1 MDMIQSVERA
11 VRILQ
16 CFEEQS
22 QLGITQIAKKA
33 NLTKSTAFGLVSTLV
48 ETGLLEQDSATSQ
61 YRLGLELF
69 RLGNRVDA
77 DGRQQIV
84 SELAALCEALGET
97 VNYMRPEGTDI
108 VYLVKKET
116 SQSMRICTTIGQR
129 LPMYCTAGGKAIMA
143 CLPEAERE
151 QILRSFHFSAFTDH
165 TITTAAALRR
175 ELEAVRSDGCAYDRE
190 ELELGLTCI
199 AVPIKNSFG
208 YPTAAV
214 SCSGPTTRM
223 TEEKLSQCQEALSA
237 CAARLQHP

>member
-1 MDMIQSVERA
+1 MIQSVERA

-16 CFEEQS
+16 CFEDQD

-33 NLTKSTAFGLVSTLV
+33 ELTKSTAFGLVATLV
-48 ETGLLEQDSATSQ
+48 ETGLLEQDPATSQ

-77 DGRQQIV
+77 GGRQRII
-84 SELAALCEALGET
+84 SELTVLCEALGET
-97 VNYMRPEGTDI
+97 VNYMRPEGSDI

-116 SQSMRICTTIGQR
+116 SHSMRICTTIGQR

-143 CLPEAERE
+143 YLPEERRE
-151 QILRSFHFSAFTDH
+151 EILRSFQFSAFTEN
-165 TITTAAALRR
+165 TLLTAEDLRR
-175 ELEAVRSDGCAYDRE
+175 ELVTARTEGCAYDRE

-199 AVPIKNSFG
+199 AAPIFNRFG

-223 TEEKLSQCQEALSA
+223 TPEKLRQCQEALTA
-237 CAARLQHP
+237 CAARFQDL

>member
-1 MDMIQSVERA
+1 MIQSVERA

-16 CFEEQS
+16 CFEDQD

-33 NLTKSTAFGLVSTLV
+33 ELTKSTAFGLVSTLV
-48 ETGLLEQDSATSQ
+48 ETGLLEQDPGTSQ

-77 DGRQQIV
+77 DGRQRII
-84 SELAALCEALGET
+84 SELTVLCETLGET
-97 VNYMRPEGTDI
+97 VNYMRPEGSDI

-116 SQSMRICTTIGQR
+116 SHSMRICTTIGQR

-143 CLPEAERE
+143 YLPEKQRE
-151 QILRSFHFSAFTDH
+151 EILQSFRFSAFTEN
-165 TITTAAALRR
+165 TLITAEDLRR
-175 ELEAVRSDGCAYDRE
+175 ELVTARAEGCAYDRE

-199 AVPIKNSFG
+199 AAPILNRFG
-208 YPTAAV
+208 YPIAAV

-223 TEEKLSQCQEALSA
+223 TPEKLRQCQTALTA
-237 CAARLQHP
+237 CAARFRDL